1 MEGEAR
7 RGVIQVKGGK
17 VEMDEVRTSHGTTE
31 RRRGSDLS
39 GAAV

>member
-31 RRRGSDLS
+31 RRRSDLS